1 MISGQLIL
9 RAVRGEPFPLP
20 HGGTNYV
27 DVRDVAAA
35 MIQAARSGEVGGRY
49 LLGGHNLSHLHMLGT
64 IGDVLGVPVNYL
76 NLPGF
81 ALPLLEGA
89 FGLAERVG
97 LRLPLNRVRIRL
109 SGTYL
114 YYDNRRAVNSLGLR
128 PRPFEQT
135 VEAAA
140 RWYHDHG
147 LLAGYRQPAYHTD
160 LALRSNE

>member
-1 MISGQLIL
+1 M
-9 RAVRGEPFPLP
+9 
-20 HGGTNYV
+20 
-27 DVRDVAAA
+27 
-35 MIQAARSGEVGGRY
+35 
-49 LLGGHNLSHLHMLGT
+49 GT
-64 IGDVLGVPVNYL
+64 IGDVLGLPVNYL

-81 ALPLLEGA
+81 ALPAIEAA
-89 FGLAERVG
+89 FGLAEQVG

-114 YYDNRRAVNSLGLR
+114 YYDNRRAVADLALQ

-140 RWYHDHG
+140 RWYYDHG
-147 LLAGYRQPAYHTD
+147 LLAGYRQPVYRID